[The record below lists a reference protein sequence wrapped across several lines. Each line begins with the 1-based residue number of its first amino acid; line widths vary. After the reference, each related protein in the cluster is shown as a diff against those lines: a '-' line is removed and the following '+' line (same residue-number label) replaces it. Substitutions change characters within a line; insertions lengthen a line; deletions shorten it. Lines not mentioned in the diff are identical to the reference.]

1 MASEF
6 PPGDRPA
13 NLLVEIKTRDD
24 QEALLTVGA
33 PIADGEPLLEVTFI
47 SQDARRID
55 GTIRYAARNL
65 RAVAKCA
72 EGVVRSLEAAGPH
85 AGLCRC
91 DERGNATSVALAEWD
106 FAERAEEGA
115 AQHALSPRLRDGTR
129 LFDELMD
136 ILRTVLDVRRIT
148 VN

>member
-33 PIADGEPLLEVTFI
+33 PIVDGEPLLEVTFI

-65 RAVAKCA
+65 RAVAKSA
-72 EGVVRSLEAAGPH
+72 
-85 AGLCRC
+85 
-91 DERGNATSVALAEWD
+91 ATSAGTPPPSRW
-106 FAERAEEGA
+106 RSGI
-115 AQHALSPRLRDGTR
+115 SPSA
-129 LFDELMD
+129 
-136 ILRTVLDVRRIT
+136 
-148 VN
+148 